1 MVLVFLKCIFV
12 DKKIKN
18 KSKNNQIKSKIKIN
32 QIFALYGEVLSKAI
46 KLFKKSILAQ
56 MPRCLGQ
63 MPRCLEISFKFSCK
77 LSGLLVFLEV
87 TSLTPKESSS
97 QGQHKEVFYDKNKN
111 N

>member
-56 MPRCLGQ
+56 MPRCL
-63 MPRCLEISFKFSCK
+63 EISFKFSCK